1 MKNHPEH
8 RCPKCKSRNIDYEC
22 NGITFDENNNKRI
35 TARGYCYDCDTHFAE
50 HYLTEYQGVEIV
62 DANPWDGPMSAPV
75 SYHAGNGGPVDWLER
90 ELDIKGPCAD
100 CTPSGYSL
108 PAWEIQSGKPKF

>member
-1 MKNHPEH
+1 MKTHPEH

-22 NGITFDENNNKRI
+22 NGITFDENNKKRI

-62 DANPWDGPMSAPV
+62 DDNQWDGPMSAPV
-75 SYHAGNGGPVDWLER
+75 TFGTLEEPPDMGEDEESIVFR
-90 ELDIKGPCAD
+90 MAD
-100 CTPSGYSL
+100 F
-108 PAWEIQSGKPKF
+108 AERHKPK